1 MFPLHPRCTR
11 EIIVPRIRAFVSMQF
26 YDRSEKHQDKSVQK
40 GICSRLGKREARK
53 VISEKELRIDIER
66 TRYFLSNSR
75 ISGNFAG
82 GANESSIYIRAYIRV
97 YVYIYKYTYRASR
110 TGHASY
116 TLNSVRMSPNGEI
129 VINLSVKIQTRPG
142 FPNNLLRTRGA
153 RDAILSLFLFRLD
166 SRIDSR
172 ANHPS
177 DRNLARLSIASVPG
191 EVADENVTSND
202 RKTGT

>member
-1 MFPLHPRCTR
+1 MESYQRERITNRYRTNALFSFKLANKRQFCRWRERVFYLYTR
-11 EIIVPRIRAFVSMQF
+11 LYTCIRI
-26 YDRSEKHQDKSVQK
+26 
-40 GICSRLGKREARK
+40 
-53 VISEKELRIDIER
+53 
-66 TRYFLSNSR
+66 
-75 ISGNFAG
+75 
-82 GANESSIYIRAYIRV
+82 
-97 YVYIYKYTYRASR
+97 YIYKYTYRASR